1 MNTGQRN
8 RLIVTGS
15 LFVLLISASI
25 IFGPTVLLIGLVGL
39 LTSLIIEF
47 LASKAR
53 KETFDWTTFW
63 ITPLIITLLTT
74 PTIIDQVWMVA
85 VATAFGVFFA
95 KSIWGGQDKN
105 VFNPAMVGLIFIALA
120 FPIYVNS
127 FLDPILKVTTTSTP
141 AFVFKNTPTAVFNS
155 YSLWQLLL
163 GNYAGGLGT
172 TFKLGILVLG
182 SILMILR
189 ISDWKIP
196 LTFLG
201 TYFLFS
207 LINFASK
214 GFGFD
219 SFIYALYSL
228 LMGHLLFAAMF
239 VSTDPQTA
247 PLYGKGKIYYGV
259 ALGFITWIIQNI
271 WLFNQLAPNTEGII
285 YSVTFMNAMVGLID
299 IWTVPKIKQVP
310 LMEEVVE

>member
-1 MNTGQRN
+1 MNIGQRN

-25 IFGPTVLLIGLVGL
+25 IFGANVLIIGLVGL
-39 LTSLIIEF
+39 ITSVIIEL

-53 KETFDWTTFW
+53 KEKFDWTSFW

-74 PTIIDQVWMVA
+74 PTIIDQVWMIA
-85 VATAFGVFFA
+85 VATAFGVFFG

-105 VFNPAMVGLIFIALA
+105 VFNPAMIGLIFIALA

-127 FLDPILKVTTTSTP
+127 FLDPILKVSTTVTP
-141 AFVFKNTPTAVFNS
+141 AFTFKNTPAAVFNA
-155 YSLWQLLL
+155 YSIWQLLI

-207 LINFASK
+207 LINFSILGYKENA
-214 GFGFD
+214 
-219 SFIYALYSL
+219 FIYALYSL
-228 LMGHLLFAAMF
+228 LMGHLLFSAMF
-239 VSTDPQTA
+239 VSTDPQTS
-247 PLYGKGKIYYGV
+247 PMYTKGKIIYGMT
-259 ALGFITWIIQNI
+259 LGFVTWIIQNI
-271 WLFNQLAPNTEGII
+271 WIFNKLAPNTEGII

-299 IWTVPKIKQVP
+299 VWTVPKIKNVP
-310 LMEEVVE
+310 LMEEVSE